1 MADRELDL
9 LTNTGDGDIEDM
21 YLTFEVA
28 DETYAV
34 NISCV
39 TEIVGMQH
47 ISRIP
52 DVPDYIK
59 GAINLRGKVI
69 PVMDQRLRFG
79 LTEMPYG
86 DRTTII
92 VLDLEGVPTGLVVDH
107 VTDVLLIPKEKVDPP
122 PQWLGNKEQG
132 IIRGLGKMQD
142 KVSLILDA
150 PRLLAEKQKQE
161 LAPTGAAMGET
172 GQPMASPGP
181 VGDGGGGG
189 HAPT

>member
-1 MADRELDL
+1 MAEKELDL
-9 LTNTGDGDIEDM
+9 LANAGDGNIEDM

-28 DETYAV
+28 NETYAV
-34 NISCV
+34 SISCV

-79 LTEMPYG
+79 LDERPYG

-107 VTDVLLIPKEKVDPP
+107 VTDVLSIPKEKIDPP
-122 PQWLGNKEQG
+122 PQWLGGKEQG
-132 IIRGLGKMQD
+132 LICGLGKMQNR
-142 KVSLILDA
+142 VSLILDA
-150 PRLLAEKQKQE
+150 PRLLTEKQKQE
-161 LAPTGAAMGET
+161 LAPTGAEMAET
-172 GQPMASPGP
+172 DRPMASPSP
-181 VGDGGGGG
+181 AGDGGGGA
-189 HAPT
+189 HAPI